1 MNAEVTVGAP
11 YLDKNSH
18 EPLYRQLA
26 KLLVSQIQSGDYK
39 MGNRLPSERELS
51 EIHKVSR
58 ITARQAI
65 DLLFED
71 GLIFREQGRGTFVA
85 EPRMRHLQGLTSFT
99 EDMQARGYTPH
110 SRVLAQEVLEADG
123 EMQSSLRISNGQRVL
138 HLVRL
143 RMADDRPIALQAS
156 YISLALCPG
165 LENESFTDRSLF
177 ALLRSKYYLY
187 PTWTEVDVQAVP
199 ASKEEAQQ
207 LEVRLN
213 DPLLVIHGKTF
224 TDSFEPIETV
234 RTTYIG
240 KDLALYIG
248 RQRIGGSR

>member
-1 MNAEVTVGAP
+1 VVAR

-26 KLLVSQIQSGDYK
+26 KLLVSQIQAGDYQT
-39 MGNRLPSERELS
+39 GNRLPSERELS
-51 EIHKVSR
+51 EVHKVSR

-85 EPRMRHLQGLTSFT
+85 EPRTRHLQGLTSFT
-99 EDMQARGYTPH
+99 EDMQARGFTPI
-110 SRVLAQEVLEADG
+110 SRVLIQETLEAD
-123 EMQSSLRISNGQRVL
+123 EELQSSLRIPPGQRIL

-143 RMADDRPIALQAS
+143 RMADDRPIALQAN

-165 LENESFTDRSLF
+165 LETENFEDQSLF
-177 ALLRSKYYLY
+177 ALLRRKYYLY

-199 ASKEEAQQ
+199 ASKEEAQL
-207 LEVRLN
+207 LEVRPN
-213 DPLLVIHGKTF
+213 DPLLVIRGKTF

-240 KDLALYIG
+240 KGLALYIG

>member
-1 MNAEVTVGAP
+1 VAAR

-26 KLLVSQIQSGDYK
+26 KLLISQIHSGDYK
-39 MGNRLPSERELS
+39 AGNRLPSERELS
-51 EIHKVSR
+51 VAYKVSR

-71 GLIFREQGRGTFVA
+71 GMIFREQGRGTFVA

-99 EDMQARGYTPH
+99 EDMQARGFTPR
-110 SRVLAQEVLEADG
+110 SRVLTQEVLQAD
-123 EMQSSLRISNGQRVL
+123 EELQISLRVPAGQRVL
-138 HLVRL
+138 HLIRL
-143 RMADDRPIALQAS
+143 RMADEKPIALQAS
-156 YISLALCPG
+156 YISLTLCPS
-165 LENESFTDRSLF
+165 LENENFKDQSLF

-187 PTWTEVDVQAVP
+187 PAWTEVDVQAML
-199 ASKEEAQQ
+199 ASKEEAS
-207 LEVRLN
+207 LLNIHAN
-213 DPLLVIHGKTF
+213 DPLLVIRGKTF
-224 TDSFEPIETV
+224 TDSFDPIETV

-240 KDLALYIG
+240 KGLALYIG

>member
-1 MNAEVTVGAP
+1 VGAR

-26 KLLVSQIQSGDYK
+26 KLLVSQIQGGDYQT
-39 MGNRLPSERELS
+39 GNRLPSERELS
-51 EIHKVSR
+51 EVHKVSR

-99 EDMQARGYTPH
+99 EDMQARGFTPH
-110 SRVLAQEVLEADG
+110 SRVLTQEVLEAD
-123 EMQSSLRISNGQRVL
+123 EELQSTLRLSAGKRVL

-143 RMADDRPIALQAS
+143 RLADDHPIAIQAS
-156 YISLALCPG
+156 YISLALCSG
-165 LENESFTDRSLF
+165 LEAENFQDQSLF

-199 ASKEEAQQ
+199 ASKEEAQL
-207 LEVRLN
+207 LEVRPN
-213 DPLLVIHGKTF
+213 DPLLVIRGKTF

-240 KDLALYIG
+240 KGLALYIG

>member
-1 MNAEVTVGAP
+1 MAAR

-26 KLLVSQIQSGDYK
+26 KLLISQIHAGDYQT
-39 MGNRLPSERELS
+39 GNRLPSERELS
-51 EIHKVSR
+51 EAYKVSR

-99 EDMQARGYTPH
+99 EDMQARGFTPH
-110 SRVLAQEVLEADG
+110 SRILTQEVLEADG
-123 EMQSSLRISNGQRVL
+123 ELQSSLRISAGQRIL

-143 RMADDRPIALQAS
+143 RMADERPIALQAS
-156 YISLALCPG
+156 YISLASCSG
-165 LENESFTDRSLF
+165 LENEDFKDQSLF

-187 PTWTEVDVQAVP
+187 PNWTEVDIQAVP
-199 ASKEEAQQ
+199 ASKEEAAL
-207 LEVRLN
+207 LEIRPN
-213 DPLLVIHGKTF
+213 DPLLVVRGKTF

-240 KDLALYIG
+240 KGLALYIG

>member
-1 MNAEVTVGAP
+1 VAAR

-26 KLLVSQIQSGDYK
+26 KLLISQIHSGDYK
-39 MGNRLPSERELS
+39 AGNRLPSERDLTEAY
-51 EIHKVSR
+51 KVSR

-99 EDMQARGYTPH
+99 EDMQARGFTPY
-110 SRVLAQEVLEADG
+110 SRVLTQEVLEAD
-123 EMQSSLRISNGQRVL
+123 EELQSSLRISAGQRIL

-143 RMADDRPIALQAS
+143 RMADDRPIAIQAS

-165 LENESFTDRSLF
+165 LENEDFKDQSLF

-187 PTWTEVDVQAVP
+187 PAWTEVDVQAVL
-199 ASKEEAQQ
+199 ASKEEAS
-207 LEVRLN
+207 LLSIHPN
-213 DPLLVIHGKTF
+213 DSLLVIRGKTF

-240 KDLALYIG
+240 KGLALYIG

>member
-1 MNAEVTVGAP
+1 MAVR

-39 MGNRLPSERELS
+39 TGNRLPSERELS

-99 EDMQARGYTPH
+99 EDMQARGFTPH
-110 SRVLAQEVLEADG
+110 SRVLIQSVLEAD
-123 EMQSSLRISNGQRVL
+123 EELQDSLRIPSGQRIL

-165 LENESFTDRSLF
+165 LQTENFEDQSLF
-177 ALLRSKYYLY
+177 VLLRSKYYLY

-199 ASKEEAQQ
+199 ASKEEAQL
-207 LEVRLN
+207 LEIRPN
-213 DPLLVIHGKTF
+213 DPLLVIRGKTF

-240 KDLALYIG
+240 KGLALYIG

>member
-1 MNAEVTVGAP
+1 MGAR

-26 KLLVSQIQSGDYK
+26 KLLVSRIQVGDYQT
-39 MGNRLPSERELS
+39 GNRLPSERELS
-51 EIHKVSR
+51 EVHKVSR

-99 EDMQARGYTPH
+99 EDMQARGFTPH
-110 SRVLAQEVLEADG
+110 SRVLTQEVLEAD
-123 EMQSSLRISNGQRVL
+123 EELQSTLRLSAGKRVL

-143 RMADDRPIALQAS
+143 RLADDHPIAIQAS
-156 YISLALCPG
+156 YISLALCSG
-165 LENESFTDRSLF
+165 LEAENFQDQSLF

-199 ASKEEAQQ
+199 ANKEEAQL
-207 LEVRLN
+207 LEVRPN
-213 DPLLVIHGKTF
+213 DPLLVIRGKTF

-240 KDLALYIG
+240 KGLALYIG

>member
-1 MNAEVTVGAP
+1 MGAR

-26 KLLVSQIQSGDYK
+26 KLLVSQIQAGDYQT
-39 MGNRLPSERELS
+39 GNRLPSERELS
-51 EIHKVSR
+51 EVHKVSR

-99 EDMQARGYTPH
+99 EDMQARGFVPH
-110 SRVLAQEVLEADG
+110 SRVLAQEGLEAD
-123 EMQSSLRISNGQRVL
+123 EE
-138 HLVRL
+138 
-143 RMADDRPIALQAS
+143 MADRRPIALQAS

-165 LENESFTDRSLF
+165 LENEDFKDQSLF

-187 PTWTEVDVQAVP
+187 PTWTEIDVQAVP
-199 ASKEEAQQ
+199 ASKEEALL
-207 LEVRLN
+207 LEIRPN
-213 DPLLVIHGKTF
+213 DPLLVIRGKTF

-240 KDLALYIG
+240 KGLALYIG

>member
-1 MNAEVTVGAP
+1 MAARS
-11 YLDKNSH
+11 LDKNSH

-26 KLLVSQIQSGDYK
+26 NLLESQIQLGDYK
-39 MGNRLPSERELS
+39 AGNRLPSERELS
-51 EIHKVSR
+51 EAYNVSR

-99 EDMQARGYTPH
+99 EDMQARGFTPH
-110 SRVLAQEVLEADG
+110 SRVITQEVLEPDG
-123 EMQSSLRISNGQRVL
+123 ELQNTLRVVAGQPVL

-143 RMADDRPIALQAS
+143 RMSDDRPIAIQATH
-156 YISLALCPG
+156 INLALCPG
-165 LENESFTDRSLF
+165 LENENFKDQSLF
-177 ALLRSKYYLY
+177 ALLRSKYYIY
-187 PTWTEVDVQAVP
+187 PVWTEVDVQAVP
-199 ASKEEAQQ
+199 ASKEEAQ
-207 LEVRLN
+207 LLDVRLN
-213 DPLLVIHGKTF
+213 DPLLVIRGKTF

-240 KDLALYIG
+240 KGLALYIG

>member
-1 MNAEVTVGAP
+1 VAAR

-26 KLLVSQIQSGDYK
+26 KLLISQIHAGDYQA
-39 MGNRLPSERELS
+39 GNRLPSERELS
-51 EIHKVSR
+51 ESYKVSR

-99 EDMQARGYTPH
+99 EDMQARGFTPY
-110 SRVLAQEVLEADG
+110 SRILTKEVLKADG
-123 EMQSSLRISNGQRVL
+123 ELQSSLRISAGQRIL

-156 YISLALCPG
+156 YISLASCPG
-165 LENESFTDRSLF
+165 LENEDFKDQSLF

-187 PTWTEVDVQAVP
+187 PTWTEVDIQAVP
-199 ASKEEAQQ
+199 ASKEEALL
-207 LEVRLN
+207 LEIRPT
-213 DPLLVIHGKTF
+213 DPLLVVRGKTF

-240 KDLALYIG
+240 KGLALYIG

>member
-1 MNAEVTVGAP
+1 MSAR

-39 MGNRLPSERELS
+39 TGHRLPSERELS

-110 SRVLAQEVLEADG
+110 SRVLTQEVLEADG
-123 EMQSSLRISNGQRVL
+123 ELQSTLRVSPGQRIL

-143 RMADDRPIALQAS
+143 RIADDRPIALQAS
-156 YISLALCPG
+156 YISLALCSG
-165 LENESFTDRSLF
+165 LENENFENQSLF

-187 PTWTEVDVQAVP
+187 PAWTEIDVQAVP
-199 ASKEEAQQ
+199 ASKEEAQLLQ
-207 LEVRLN
+207 VSRN
-213 DPLLVIHGKTF
+213 DPLLVIRGKTF
-224 TDSFEPIETV
+224 TDSFEAIETV
-234 RTTYIG
+234 RTTYVG
-240 KDLALYIG
+240 KGLALYIG

>member
-1 MNAEVTVGAP
+1 MAAR

-26 KLLVSQIQSGDYK
+26 KLLISQIHSGDYQA
-39 MGNRLPSERELS
+39 GNRLPSERELS
-51 EIHKVSR
+51 ESYKVSR

-99 EDMQARGYTPH
+99 EDMQARGFTPH
-110 SRVLAQEVLEADG
+110 SRILTQEVLQADG
-123 EMQSSLRISNGQRVL
+123 ELQSSLRISAAQRIL

-143 RMADDRPIALQAS
+143 RMADERPIALQAS

-165 LENESFTDRSLF
+165 LENEDFKDQSLF

-187 PTWTEVDVQAVP
+187 PTWTEIDVQAVP
-199 ASKEEAQQ
+199 ASKDEAQL
-207 LEVRLN
+207 LEIRSN
-213 DPLLVIHGKTF
+213 DPLLVIRGKTF

-240 KDLALYIG
+240 KGLALYIG

>member
-1 MNAEVTVGAP
+1 
-11 YLDKNSH
+11 
-18 EPLYRQLA
+18 
-26 KLLVSQIQSGDYK
+26 LLESQIQLGDYK
-39 MGNRLPSERELS
+39 AGNRLPSERELS
-51 EIHKVSR
+51 EAYNVSR

-99 EDMQARGYTPH
+99 EDMQARGFTPH
-110 SRVLAQEVLEADG
+110 SRVITQEVLEPDG
-123 EMQSSLRISNGQRVL
+123 ELQNTLRVVAGQPVL

-143 RMADDRPIALQAS
+143 RMSDDRPIAIQATH
-156 YISLALCPG
+156 INLALCPG
-165 LENESFTDRSLF
+165 LENENFKDQSLF
-177 ALLRSKYYLY
+177 ALLRSKYYIY
-187 PTWTEVDVQAVP
+187 PVWTEVDVQAVP
-199 ASKEEAQQ
+199 ASKEEAQ
-207 LEVRLN
+207 LLDVRLN
-213 DPLLVIHGKTF
+213 DPLLVIRGKTF

-240 KDLALYIG
+240 KGLALYIG

>member
-1 MNAEVTVGAP
+1 MAAR

-26 KLLVSQIQSGDYK
+26 KLLVSQIQAGDYET
-39 MGNRLPSERELS
+39 GNRLPSERELS
-51 EIHKVSR
+51 ESYKVSR

-85 EPRMRHLQGLTSFT
+85 EPRMRHLQGLTSFS
-99 EDMQARGYTPH
+99 EDMQARGFTPY
-110 SRVLAQEVLEADG
+110 SRILTQEVLEADEELQG
-123 EMQSSLRISNGQRVL
+123 SLRLSARQRVL

-156 YISLALCPG
+156 YISLASCPG
-165 LENESFTDRSLF
+165 LENEDFKDQSLF

-187 PTWTEVDVQAVP
+187 PTWTEVDIQAVP
-199 ASKEEAQQ
+199 ASKEESLL
-207 LEVRLN
+207 LEIRPN
-213 DPLLVIHGKTF
+213 DPLLVVRGKTF
-224 TDSFEPIETV
+224 TDSFAPIETV

-240 KDLALYIG
+240 KGLALYIG

>member
-1 MNAEVTVGAP
+1 MAARF
-11 YLDKNSH
+11 LDKNSH

-26 KLLVSQIQSGDYK
+26 KLLVAQIQSGDYK
-39 MGNRLPSERELS
+39 TGNRLPSERELS
-51 EIHKVSR
+51 ESYKVSR

-99 EDMQARGYTPH
+99 EDMQARGFTPH
-110 SRVLAQEVLEADG
+110 SRVLTQEVLEAD
-123 EMQSSLRISNGQRVL
+123 EESQSSLRISAGQRIL

-143 RMADDRPIALQAS
+143 RMADDRAIALQTT

-165 LENESFTDRSLF
+165 LEDENFQDQSLF

-187 PTWTEVDVQAVP
+187 PTWTEIDVQAVP
-199 ASKEEAQQ
+199 ASKEESQ
-207 LEVRLN
+207 LLEIRLN
-213 DPLLVIHGKTF
+213 EPLLVIRGKTF

-240 KDLALYIG
+240 KGLALYIG

>member
-1 MNAEVTVGAP
+1 MGAR

-26 KLLVSQIQSGDYK
+26 KLLVSQIQAGDYQT
-39 MGNRLPSERELS
+39 GHRLPSERELS
-51 EIHKVSR
+51 EVHQVSR

-71 GLIFREQGRGTFVA
+71 GMIYREQGRGTFVA

-99 EDMQARGYTPH
+99 EDMQARGFVPH
-110 SRVLAQEVLEADG
+110 SRVLTQEVLEAD
-123 EMQSSLRISNGQRVL
+123 EELQNSLRISAGQRIL

-143 RMADDRPIALQAS
+143 RMADGRPIALQAS
-156 YISLALCPG
+156 YISLALCSG
-165 LENESFTDRSLF
+165 LEDEDFKDQSLF

-187 PTWTEVDVQAVP
+187 PTWTEIDVQAVP
-199 ASKEEAQQ
+199 ASKEEAVL
-207 LEVRLN
+207 LEIRPN
-213 DPLLVIHGKTF
+213 DPLLVIRGKTF

-234 RTTYIG
+234 RTTYTG
-240 KDLALYIG
+240 KGLALYIG

>member
-1 MNAEVTVGAP
+1 MAAR

-26 KLLVSQIQSGDYK
+26 KLLISQIHAGDYQT
-39 MGNRLPSERELS
+39 GNRLPSERELS
-51 EIHKVSR
+51 ESYKVSR

-99 EDMQARGYTPH
+99 EDMQARGFTPH
-110 SRVLAQEVLEADG
+110 SRILTQEVLEADG
-123 EMQSSLRISNGQRVL
+123 ELQNSLKISAGQRIL

-165 LENESFTDRSLF
+165 LQNEDFKDQSLF
-177 ALLRSKYYLY
+177 ALLRRKYYLY
-187 PTWTEVDVQAVP
+187 PTWTEVDIQAVP
-199 ASKEEAQQ
+199 ASKEEATL
-207 LEVRLN
+207 LEIRPN
-213 DPLLVIHGKTF
+213 DPLLVVRGKTF

-240 KDLALYIG
+240 KGLALYIG

>member
-1 MNAEVTVGAP
+1 MSVGAR

-26 KLLVSQIQSGDYK
+26 RMLVAQIQSGGYK
-39 MGNRLPSERELS
+39 TGSRLPSERELS
-51 EIHKVSR
+51 DIHKVSR
-58 ITARQAI
+58 ITARQAT
-65 DLLFED
+65 DLLIED
-71 GLIFREQGRGTFVA
+71 GLIFREQGRGTFVG

-99 EDMQARGYTPH
+99 EDMQARGYTPR
-110 SRVLAQEVLEADG
+110 SRVLTEEVLEADG
-123 EMQSSLRISNGQRVL
+123 ELQSSLRVSEGQRVL

-156 YISLALCPG
+156 YISLAPCSG
-165 LENESFTDRSLF
+165 LEDEDFEDQSLF
-177 ALLRSKYYLY
+177 AILRNKYYLY
-187 PTWTEVDVQAVP
+187 PAWTEVDVQAVP
-199 ASKEEAQQ
+199 ASKEEAQLLQ
-207 LEVRLN
+207 VRQR
-213 DPLLVIHGKTF
+213 DPLLVIRGKTF

-240 KDLALYIG
+240 KGLALYIG

>member
-1 MNAEVTVGAP
+1 VAAR

-26 KLLVSQIQSGDYK
+26 KLLISQIHAGDYQA
-39 MGNRLPSERELS
+39 GNRLPSERELS
-51 EIHKVSR
+51 ESYKVSR

-99 EDMQARGYTPH
+99 EDMQARGFTPY
-110 SRVLAQEVLEADG
+110 SRILTQEVLKADG
-123 EMQSSLRISNGQRVL
+123 ELQSSLRISAGQRIL

-156 YISLALCPG
+156 YISLASCPG
-165 LENESFTDRSLF
+165 LENEDFKDQSLF

-187 PTWTEVDVQAVP
+187 PTWTEVDIQAVP
-199 ASKEEAQQ
+199 ASKEEALL
-207 LEVRLN
+207 LEIRPA
-213 DPLLVIHGKTF
+213 DPLLVVRGKTF

-240 KDLALYIG
+240 KGLALYIG

>member
-1 MNAEVTVGAP
+1 MGAR

-26 KLLVSQIQSGDYK
+26 KLLVSQIQAGDYQT
-39 MGNRLPSERELS
+39 GHRLPSERELS
-51 EIHKVSR
+51 EVHQVSR

-71 GLIFREQGRGTFVA
+71 GMIYREQGRGTFVA

-99 EDMQARGYTPH
+99 EDMQARGFVPH
-110 SRVLAQEVLEADG
+110 SRVLTQEVLEAD
-123 EMQSSLRISNGQRVL
+123 EELQNSLRISAEQRIL

-143 RMADDRPIALQAS
+143 RMADGRPIALQAS
-156 YISLALCPG
+156 YISLALCSG
-165 LENESFTDRSLF
+165 LEDEDFKDQSLF

-187 PTWTEVDVQAVP
+187 PTWTEIDVQAVP
-199 ASKEEAQQ
+199 ASKEEAVL
-207 LEVRLN
+207 LEIRPN
-213 DPLLVIHGKTF
+213 DPLLVIRGKTF

-234 RTTYIG
+234 RTTYTG
-240 KDLALYIG
+240 KGLALYIG

>member
-1 MNAEVTVGAP
+1 MNISAR

-39 MGNRLPSERELS
+39 AGSRLPSERELS
-51 EIHKVSR
+51 DIHKVSR

-65 DLLFED
+65 DLLMED

-85 EPRMRHLQGLTSFT
+85 EPRMRQLQGLTSFT
-99 EDMQARGYTPH
+99 DDMQARGYIPH
-110 SRVLAQEVLEADG
+110 SQVLTQEVLEAD
-123 EMQSSLRISNGQRVL
+123 EELQNSLRVSPGQRVL

-143 RMADDRPIALQAS
+143 RMADDRPIAMQAS
-156 YISLALCPG
+156 YISLALCSG
-165 LENESFTDRSLF
+165 LENESFENQSLF

-187 PTWTEVDVQAVP
+187 PAWTEVDVQAIP
-199 ASKEEAQQ
+199 ASKEESQ
-207 LEVRLN
+207 LLAVRPN
-213 DPLLVIHGKTF
+213 DPLLVIRGKTF
-224 TDSFEPIETV
+224 TDSFDPIETV
-234 RTTYIG
+234 RTTYVG
-240 KDLALYIG
+240 KGLALYIG

>member
-1 MNAEVTVGAP
+1 VAAR

-26 KLLVSQIQSGDYK
+26 KLLVSQIQSGDYQA
-39 MGNRLPSERELS
+39 GNRLPSERELS
-51 EIHKVSR
+51 EVHKVSR

-99 EDMQARGYTPH
+99 EDMQARGFTPH
-110 SRVLAQEVLEADG
+110 SRVVTQEVLQAD
-123 EMQSSLRISNGQRVL
+123 EELQSTLRISAGQRIL

-143 RMADDRPIALQAS
+143 RLADDRPIALQAS

-165 LENESFTDRSLF
+165 LENEDFKDQSLF
-177 ALLRSKYYLY
+177 SLLRSKYYLY

-199 ASKEEAQQ
+199 ASKEEALL
-207 LEVRLN
+207 LEIRPHE
-213 DPLLVIHGKTF
+213 PLLIIRGKTF

-240 KDLALYIG
+240 KGLALYIG

>member
-1 MNAEVTVGAP
+1 MAAR

-26 KLLVSQIQSGDYK
+26 KLLISQIHSGDYQA
-39 MGNRLPSERELS
+39 GNRLPSERELS
-51 EIHKVSR
+51 ESYKVSR

-99 EDMQARGYTPH
+99 EDMQARGFTPH
-110 SRVLAQEVLEADG
+110 SRILTQEVLQADG
-123 EMQSSLRISNGQRVL
+123 ELQSSLRISAGQRIL

-143 RMADDRPIALQAS
+143 RMADERPIALQAS

-165 LENESFTDRSLF
+165 LENEDFKDQSLF

-187 PTWTEVDVQAVP
+187 PTWTEIDVQAVP
-199 ASKEEAQQ
+199 ASKDEAQL
-207 LEVRLN
+207 LEIRPN
-213 DPLLVIHGKTF
+213 DPLLVIRGKTF

-234 RTTYIG
+234 RTAYIG
-240 KDLALYIG
+240 KGLALYIG

>member
-1 MNAEVTVGAP
+1 VGAR
-11 YLDKNSH
+11 YLDKSSH

-26 KLLVSQIQSGDYK
+26 KLLVSQIESGDYK
-39 MGNRLPSERELS
+39 TGHRLPSERELS

-99 EDMQARGYTPH
+99 EDMQARGYTPR
-110 SRVLAQEVLEADG
+110 SRVLLQEVLEADG
-123 EMQSSLRISNGQRVL
+123 ELQSTLRVSPGQRIL

-156 YISLALCPG
+156 YISLALCAG
-165 LENESFTDRSLF
+165 LEQEIFENQSLF
-177 ALLRSKYYLY
+177 ALLRSKYYLS
-187 PTWTEVDVQAVP
+187 PAWTEVDVQAVP
-199 ASKEEAQQ
+199 ASKEEAQ
-207 LEVRLN
+207 LLTVRPN
-213 DPLLVIHGKTF
+213 DPLLVIRGKTF

-234 RTTYIG
+234 RTTYVG
-240 KDLALYIG
+240 KGLALYIG

>member
-1 MNAEVTVGAP
+1 VVAR

-26 KLLVSQIQSGDYK
+26 KLLISQIHSGDYK
-39 MGNRLPSERELS
+39 TGHRLPSERELS
-51 EIHKVSR
+51 ESYKVSR

-99 EDMQARGYTPH
+99 EDMQARGFVPN
-110 SRVLAQEVLEADG
+110 SRVLTHEVLEADEELKG
-123 EMQSSLRISNGQRVL
+123 SLRIPAGQRIL

-143 RMADDRPIALQAS
+143 RMAEDRPIALQSS
-156 YISLALCPG
+156 YISLASCLG
-165 LENESFTDRSLF
+165 LENEDFKDQSLF

-187 PTWTEVDVQAVP
+187 PTWTEVDIQAVP
-199 ASKEEAQQ
+199 ASKEEAQL
-207 LEVRLN
+207 LEIRPN
-213 DPLLVIHGKTF
+213 DPLLVVRGKTF

-234 RTTYIG
+234 CTTYIG
-240 KDLALYIG
+240 KGLALYIG

>member
-1 MNAEVTVGAP
+1 VGAR

-39 MGNRLPSERELS
+39 AGHRLPSERELS
-51 EIHKVSR
+51 ELHKVSR

-85 EPRMRHLQGLTSFT
+85 EPRVRHLQGLTSFT
-99 EDMQARGYTPH
+99 EDMQARGFTPH
-110 SRVLAQEVLEADG
+110 SRILTQEVLEADQ
-123 EMQSSLRISNGQRVL
+123 ELQSSLRLSAGQRVL

-143 RMADDRPIALQAS
+143 RMAEDRPIALQAS
-156 YISLALCPG
+156 YINLSLCLG
-165 LENESFTDRSLF
+165 LENETFEDQSLF

-187 PTWTEVDVQAVP
+187 PIWTEIDVQAVS
-199 ASKEEAQQ
+199 ANKEESQL
-207 LEVRLN
+207 LEVRPN
-213 DPLLVIHGKTF
+213 DPLLVIRGKTF

-240 KDLALYIG
+240 KGLALYIG

>member
-1 MNAEVTVGAP
+1 MAAR

-26 KLLVSQIQSGDYK
+26 KLLISQIHSGDYK
-39 MGNRLPSERELS
+39 AGNRLPSERELS
-51 EIHKVSR
+51 ESYKVSR

-99 EDMQARGYTPH
+99 EDMHARGFTPH
-110 SRVLAQEVLEADG
+110 SRVLTQEVLEAD
-123 EMQSSLRISNGQRVL
+123 EELQSSLRISAGQRIL

-156 YISLALCPG
+156 YISLASCPG
-165 LENESFTDRSLF
+165 LEDENFKDQSLF

-187 PTWTEVDVQAVP
+187 PTWTEVDIQAML
-199 ASKEEAQQ
+199 ASKEEAML
-207 LEVRLN
+207 LEIRPN
-213 DPLLVIHGKTF
+213 DPLLVVRGKTF

-234 RTTYIG
+234 STTYIG
-240 KDLALYIG
+240 KGLALYIG